1 MYKFTTNYDTST
13 VYAELNTF
21 HSVRQFL
28 ISIGWTDLGS
38 QSITSPENIT
48 YYGVSNGNWVLY
60 YGKRTLFNEVV
71 WYISH
76 INTNNNFLN
85 IYTGSKEADPDKL
98 PASVFCVMPKNISD
112 NYITVYA
119 SMNKIFIVTFRH
131 VSTNVVTSGDT
142 KLEMS
147 NIFRG
152 YRLLS
157 FFDLGNTA
165 VMMNDVYMPYTVG
178 YSRTTSHRVNLIVA
192 KKDNNQTYYYF
203 NLPRSFL
210 HQSSD
215 INNPLFDRVKIY
227 GAIPSPAKNAFVTP
241 LTVWVRDKQLNHE
254 FTIQLPDD
262 IYYTTKSC
270 YEIGGEPYITL
281 INNVEY
287 YTILVYPWLSSYI
300 LLKKYD

>member
-1 MYKFTTNYDTST
+1 MFKFTINYRFDTVSNDL
-13 VYAELNTF
+13 VAF

-28 ISIGWTDLGS
+28 ISLGWTDLGS
-38 QSITSPENIT
+38 QSINTPENIT
-48 YYGVSNGNWVLY
+48 YYGVSNGNWCLY
-60 YGKRTLFNEVV
+60 YGKRSLLNEVA

-76 INTNNNFLN
+76 INVNNNFLN
-85 IYTGSKEADPDKL
+85 IYTGSREADPDKL
-98 PASVFCVMPKNISD
+98 PASVFCVMPKNPSD

-119 SMNKIFIVTFRH
+119 SMDKIFIVTFRH
-131 VSTNVVTSGDT
+131 VSTGVVNSGNT
-142 KLEMS
+142 YIGMS
-147 NIFRG
+147 NLFVG

-192 KKDNNQTYYYF
+192 RKNNNQAYYYF

-227 GAIPSPAKNAFVTP
+227 GVIPSPAKNAFITP
-241 LTVWVRDKQLNHE
+241 LTVWVRDKKLNHE
-254 FTIQLPDD
+254 FTMQLPDD

-270 YEIGGEPYITL
+270 SEIGGEPYITL
-281 INNVEY
+281 VNNVEY
-287 YTILVYPWLSSYI
+287 YTILVYPYLSSYI